1 MLTDFPAE
9 VTFKGPNGTYRT
21 PRLDDAPSIR
31 AILSDNDTM
40 RYLQF
45 MTKPGGWTLEQV
57 QERLAAQLK
66 GQKENC
72 KMVLHIIYDGK
83 VVGMSG
89 FTVID
94 TKHRNAEV
102 GIILDKNYWGKN
114 LATEAFYFSL
124 KWAFDDLGLHRV
136 KWVTTDINQGMRGWL
151 EKVCGLK
158 VEAISRET
166 LLVDGKWLNEYTYA
180 LFEDDWR
187 NRVKAHLESKVN
199 RI

>member
-1 MLTDFPAE
+1 MLTEFPTE
-9 VTFKGPNGTYRT
+9 VTFKGPKGTYRT
-21 PRLDDAPSIR
+21 PRLEDAPEIR

-57 QERLAAQLK
+57 QQRLESQLL
-66 GQKENC
+66 GQRENC
-72 KMVLHIIYDGK
+72 KLVLHIIYDNK

-94 TKHRNAEV
+94 TTHRKAEV
-102 GIILDKNYWGKN
+102 GIILDKDFWGNN

-124 KWAFDDLGLHRV
+124 KWAFDELGLHRI
-136 KWVTTDINQGMRGWL
+136 KWVTTEINQGMRGWL

-158 VEAISRET
+158 VEAINYES
-166 LLVDGKWLNEYTYA
+166 LLVNDQWINEYTYA

-187 NRVKAHLESKVN
+187 ERVKPHLESKVY
-199 RI
+199 RS